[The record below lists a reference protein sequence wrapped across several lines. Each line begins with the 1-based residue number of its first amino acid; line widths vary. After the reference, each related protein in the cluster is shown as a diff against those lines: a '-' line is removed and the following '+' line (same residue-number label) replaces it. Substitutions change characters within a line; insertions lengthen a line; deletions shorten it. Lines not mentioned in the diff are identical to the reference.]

1 MMNLIYLNLFQG
13 NFREKSI
20 LDKYTEELDGERK
33 KSFRLDKMGVY
44 DASDSKFIER
54 LNQEHKARAI
64 KLDALNELKHA
75 TDYFTPQEM
84 EKFKKPKKIRKVL
97 RKSKM
102 LKADDLIPL
111 PTVSAANHASRVK
124 AENGAEGIKQEK
136 QEPTET
142 SEKQNG
148 QKKISLKD
156 IDFGFKEKSDSEE
169 GEVNDEDEQEEKSSD
184 EDSDFDSDKL
194 KENEDFKKTMEEENN
209 VLEELHSV
217 LSKTRNKITQAIVN
231 KNKFVK
237 HEAEEVSEKKSE
249 NGIDFDQIQVEDQNG
264 DALTLDTMSE
274 FCRNL
279 PYGTA
284 NRRDEENEEEDEEEE
299 EKKLEEMIKKKRDA
313 ENMESDEDEEEA
325 AKMETGKSD
334 DDSENDEE
342 AQTSHLDEE
351 GAGILD
357 DEPILDRGLASCLKL
372 AVNKGYLAKEKE
384 KLNARGKT
392 NIEAKNYM
400 VEEKN
405 YYDIDDKYNR
415 GRDRFSGPLSTF
427 EEKSNYKP
435 DVKLEYIDEK
445 GHAMNEKEAFR
456 YLSHKFHGKGSGKK
470 KTEKRLKKIEEVEA
484 MKKMSST
491 DTPLNTVALMAEK
504 QKRLQQPYVVLS
516 TQKGKQDQVTLHKR

>member
-1 MMNLIYLNLFQG
+1 
-13 NFREKSI
+13 

-33 KSFRLDKMGVY
+33 KSFRLDKKGVY

-54 LNQEHKARAI
+54 LNQEHKARAV

-102 LKADDLIPL
+102 LKADDLMPL
-111 PTVSAANHASRVK
+111 PTVSAAANHASRVK
-124 AENGAEGIKQEK
+124 AENGAEGVKHEK

-142 SEKQNG
+142 SG
-148 QKKISLKD
+148 PKKISLKD
-156 IDFGFKEKSDSEE
+156 IDFGLGEKSDSEE
-169 GEVNDEDEQEEKSSD
+169 GEVNDEDEREEKSSD

-237 HEAEEVSEKKSE
+237 HEAEDVSEKKSE

-284 NRRDEENEEEDEEEE
+284 SRRDDETDEEDAEEA

-313 ENMESDEDEEEA
+313 ENMESDEDVEEAAA

-334 DDSENDEE
+334 DESDHDEE

-384 KLNARGKT
+384 KLNARGKA